1 MRDAARADF
10 HPAPRV
16 RTSADPCDGAGASHE
31 ERPVPG
37 ANLGPERGGRCQRAD
52 NLGMMTNAAIG
63 SAFSV
68 RDHVPGPRL
77 ARAQRFA
84 ALLLLS
90 LFALGSLVPGDA
102 IARAVKDRTAKAK
115 RESGWCSYYGR
126 GFYHRRTASG
136 ERFDPDLLTA
146 AHRTLP
152 FGTRVRVTNL
162 ANGRRI
168 VVRINDRG
176 PFKSG
181 SRAGRDPRRGAQAGL
196 RHLGA
201 HARAPGRARQAA
213 CRLRH
218 AHGRAG
224 AGEARSQRQSRLNAA
239 ALAGPARPSTTG
251 GGGAA
256 WTSIQPPALTTAG

>member
-1 MRDAARADF
+1 MRDAARAGF

-16 RTSADPCDGAGASHE
+16 RTSADPCAGAGASHE
-31 ERPVPG
+31 ERPVTS
-37 ANLGPERGGRCQRAD
+37 AHLGSERGGSFQRAD
-52 NLGMMTNAAIG
+52 NLDMMTNAAIG

-126 GFYHRRTASG
+126 GFYHHRTASG

-176 PFKSG
+176 PFKKGRVLDVTPAAARKLGFATSG
-181 SRAGRDPRRGAQAGL
+181 LTRVRLDVLGKLPAGYATLMD
-196 RHLGA
+196 
-201 HARAPGRARQAA
+201 APAPAKRARSVN
-213 CRLRH
+213 R
-218 AHGRAG
+218 G
-224 AGEARSQRQSRLNAA
+224 
-239 ALAGPARPSTTG
+239 
-251 GGGAA
+251 
-256 WTSIQPPALTTAG
+256 